1 MADEKPNTIDVE
13 DLSPEEQKAAREVA
27 EEKLGAK
34 SEQAERAQEVQGEHE
49 DAKEKIKRL
58 EDDPPE
64 KLEDWPSD
72 EAKYETFGGPE
83 HETSY
88 DEAATA
94 KLGPSNV
101 RHNEDGSVEV
111 GGEKVDNPEDFK
123 GDPVPGGPTDPNA
136 KEAGIKTREDKKKE
150 LAERNGKGDDA

>member
-13 DLSPEEQKAAREVA
+13 DLSPEERKAAQEVA
-27 EEKLGAK
+27 EEKVGEKSDPAK
-34 SEQAERAQEVQGEHE
+34 RAEEAQDLHE
-49 DAKEKIKRL
+49 RAKEKIKAL

-88 DEAATA
+88 EEAATA

-101 RHNEDGSVEV
+101 RHLDDGSVEV
-111 GGEKVDNPEDFK
+111 DGEKVENPEEFK

-136 KEAGIKTREDKKKE
+136 KDTGIKTREDKKKE
-150 LAERNGKGDDA
+150 LADRNRKGDAA